1 MIDNLYRNATTKI
14 KWKGE
19 FSEGFTIEQG
29 VRQGGTLSADLYKI
43 YVNHLLDILDCAG
56 VGAKIGSIKCSAP
69 TCADDIALTG
79 SNPQDIQTMINI
91 AYDFSQREGYSLQ
104 PTKSVILPVKTTN
117 KISHEDET
125 WTMNNNAMPIVDQTA
140 HIGIQRHFKD
150 SSTATIEENLKKS
163 RRALYSLMRSGL
175 HGENGLDPVTSIS
188 ILRTYVIPIM
198 FYGLETLLPSGK
210 TIQKNDQTNT
220 VITN

>member
-1 MIDNLYRNATTKI
+1 
-14 KWKGE
+14 
-19 FSEGFTIEQG
+19 
-29 VRQGGTLSADLYKI
+29 
-43 YVNHLLDILDCAG
+43 
-56 VGAKIGSIKCSAP
+56 
-69 TCADDIALTG
+69 
-79 SNPQDIQTMINI
+79 MINI

-175 HGENGLDPVTSIS
+175 HDENGFDPVTSIS

-210 TIQKNDQTNT
+210 SFETLEKQYNKMIKQTNFCFYCS
-220 VITN
+220 